1 VVPSGRVQG
10 TLLHY
15 RPGADSLKIA
25 TLFRGLSANNQ
36 PCEVGVQIGGYD
48 STMLG
53 GRYYLRVDDSV
64 GGMRMAEDYIC

>member
-25 TLFRGLSANNQ
+25 TLFCGLSANNQ
-36 PCEVGVQIGGYD
+36 PCEVGIQIGGYD

-53 GRYYLRVDDSV
+53 GWYYLRVDDSV
-64 GGMRMAEDYIC
+64 GGMRMAEDYIY

>member
-48 STMLG
+48 G
-53 GRYYLRVDDSV
+53 GWYYLRVDDSV
-64 GGMRMAEDYIC
+64 GGMRMAEDYIY